1 MNFKQKYSMNE
12 KNIITWSIQPK
23 CTPLVLRNCNKCGKK
38 KEFYCSELFRMNAN
52 KQKVDVWL
60 IYKCNQCDTT
70 WNLTI
75 FSRIN
80 PVDIDKSLFDKM
92 SRNDKETAW
101 KYAFDMETL
110 RSNQAEAIFNIDY
123 FAEGENIDLYKNL
136 SKEIFINIESQYSF
150 NLRLDKFLKEKLN
163 VSRKMLWKMI
173 EYGFIHTIPEVNIRK
188 HKIKEKQI
196 KIIMTNNALQ
206 MINSTFA
213 FENHH

>member
-1 MNFKQKYSMNE
+1 MSFKQKYFMNE
-12 KNIITWSIQPK
+12 KNIITWSIKPK
-23 CTPLVLRNCNKCGKK
+23 STPLVLRNCNKCGIK

-52 KQKVDVWL
+52 KQKIDVWL
-60 IYKCNQCDTT
+60 IYKCNQCDST
-70 WNLTI
+70 WNVTI

-110 RSNQAEAIFNIDY
+110 RSNQAEAILNIDY
-123 FAEGENIDLYKNL
+123 IAEGEKIEFYKNM
-136 SKEIFINIESQYSF
+136 SQEIFINIESQYSF
-150 NLRLDKFLKEKLN
+150 NLRLDKLLKEKLN
-163 VSRKMLWKMI
+163 VSRKMLWEMI
-173 EYGFIHTIPEVNIRK
+173 ENDFIYTIPEVNIRK

-196 KIIMTNNALQ
+196 KITITYDALK

-213 FENHH
+213 FENHK

>member
-1 MNFKQKYSMNE
+1 M
-12 KNIITWSIQPK
+12 
-23 CTPLVLRNCNKCGKK
+23 RKK

-52 KQKVDVWL
+52 KQKMDVWL
-60 IYKCNQCDTT
+60 IYKCNQCDST
-70 WNLTI
+70 WNVTI

-123 FAEGENIDLYKNL
+123 IAEGENIDFYKNL
-136 SKEIFINIESQYSF
+136 SEEIFINIESQYSF
-150 NLRLDKFLKEKLN
+150 NLRLDKLLKEKLN
-163 VSRKMLWKMI
+163 VSRKMLWEMI
-173 EYGFIHTIPEVNIRK
+173 ENGFIYTIPEVNIRK

-196 KIIMTNNALQ
+196 KITLTYDALK

-213 FENHH
+213 FENHE

>member
-1 MNFKQKYSMNE
+1 MSFKQKYSSNE
-12 KNIITWSIQPK
+12 KNLITWSIQPK
-23 CTPLVLRNCNKCGKK
+23 STPLVLRNCNKCGKK

-52 KQKVDVWL
+52 KQKIDVWL
-60 IYKCNQCDTT
+60 IYKCNQCDST
-70 WNLTI
+70 WNVTI

-92 SRNDKETAW
+92 SRNDMETAW
-101 KYAFDMETL
+101 KYAFDMDTL
-110 RSNQAEAIFNIDY
+110 SSNQAELIFNIDY
-123 FAEGENIDLYKNL
+123 IVEGENIDLYKRL
-136 SKEIFINIESQYSF
+136 SEEIFINIESQYNF
-150 NLRLDKFLKEKLN
+150 NLRLDKLLKEKLN

-173 EYGFIHTIPEVNIRK
+173 ENGFIYTIPEVNIRK

-213 FENHH
+213 FENHQ